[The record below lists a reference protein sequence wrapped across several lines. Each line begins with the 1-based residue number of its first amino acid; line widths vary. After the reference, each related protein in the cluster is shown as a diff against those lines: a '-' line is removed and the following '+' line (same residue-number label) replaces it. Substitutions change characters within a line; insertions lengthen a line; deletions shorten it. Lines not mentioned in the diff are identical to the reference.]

1 MAKDY
6 EINEKDIDAV
16 IRFLKL
22 TDPEHA
28 TPEIAIELLEHM
40 QMAFHT
46 MAHDDPEILEK
57 IYQDM
62 KLKRKDV

>member
-28 TPEIAIELLEHM
+28 TPGIAIELLEHM
-40 QMAFHT
+40 QQAFHT
-46 MAHDDPEILEK
+46 MARDNPEMLEK
-57 IYQDM
+57 IYRDM
-62 KLKRKDV
+62 KSKRKDV

>member
-28 TPEIAIELLEHM
+28 TLEIAIELLEHM
-40 QMAFHT
+40 QQAFHT
-46 MAHDDPEILEK
+46 MARDNPEMLEN
-57 IYQDM
+57 IYQEM
-62 KLKRKDV
+62 KLKRKYV